1 MSPRHALVASLS
13 FIALC
18 AAAPQAGALESFVL
32 ENVRAPMEDGD
43 GDVSFR
49 RVEIVDTN
57 LTRAEIDK
65 LFATATESR
74 ERGEIAAKMQAKRIA
89 IPEIVVTRKGKE
101 GGTLTVNDY
110 VVENLQEGRFSRFGI
125 AGAAGR
131 FTSKDGGEGTIA
143 SGPMLL
149 QDADL
154 SGFIAAAKR
163 GDVTEGV
170 MKVGAASWKGFRL
183 TVPDKDV
190 PANAP
195 GGATHTIRMDNLES
209 RTSYDG
215 FTPLKTAAS
224 VSGIVF
230 QPAPAS
236 EPAQAMKRFGYDKVD
251 LGITFAG
258 AYDPAAKTFAMTDYT
273 INGVDAGAL
282 AFLGQF
288 GNVAPGVFTAAK
300 MERLNAVLEG
310 TLDTLTLNYADK
322 GLFEKALAY
331 YAASTKK
338 KPDAV
343 RAEWAMMVTG
353 MLPMLMGGDPAALKL
368 AEALGNFVR
377 SPKNL
382 SITVKSKGPGVSFNE
397 MARFREPG
405 DFLSKFD
412 LTVTANR

>member
-18 AAAPQAGALESFVL
+18 AAAPQAGALESFTL
-32 ENVRAPMEDGD
+32 ENVRAPMENGE
-43 GDVSFR
+43 GEIAIR

-57 LTRAEIDK
+57 LTRAEVEK
-65 LFATATESR
+65 VFTTATDVK
-74 ERGEIAAKMQAKRIA
+74 ERGEIAARMQAKRIA
-89 IPEIVVTRKGKE
+89 IPEIVVTRTGAE
-101 GGTLTVNDY
+101 GGVLTINDY
-110 VVENLQEGRFSRFGI
+110 LVENLQEGRFSRFGV
-125 AGAAGR
+125 AGAAGK
-131 FTSKDGGEGTIA
+131 FTSKEGGEGTIA
-143 SGPMLL
+143 SGPLL
-149 QDADL
+149 VQDADF
-154 SGFIAAAKR
+154 SAFIAAAKR
-163 GDVTEGV
+163 GDITEGL
-170 MKVGAASWKGFRL
+170 MKVGYASWKGFRV

-195 GGATHTIRMDNLES
+195 GGSTHTIHMDSLES
-209 RTSYDG
+209 RTTYDG
-215 FTPLKTAAS
+215 YTPLKTAAT

-230 QPAPAS
+230 QPAPSS

-258 AYDPAAKTFAMTDYT
+258 DYNPTAKTFAMTDYT
-273 INGVDAGAL
+273 INGSEAGSL
-282 AFLGQF
+282 GFVGQF
-288 GNVAPGVFTAAK
+288 GNLGPGVFTAAK
-300 MERLNAVLEG
+300 MERMNAMLEG
-310 TLDTLTLNYADK
+310 TLNTLTLNYADK

-343 RAEWAMMVTG
+343 RAEWSMMVTG

-382 SITVKSKGPGVSFNE
+382 SITVKSKGPGVSFAD

-412 LTVTANR
+412 LTATANR